1 MSFNN
6 QYAPQVKV
14 EAYDRVAVEI
24 YDRDF
29 NICKVFYK
37 SNSDLERIKQITEE
51 VTLFYNLM
59 ANESPE
65 ENSEN
70 TRQDPRLKSLLKKS
84 VELSK
89 SLDSLPEAVRLL
101 EQAFEID
108 KEVKQL
114 TLYHYKRISAYLY
127 KLKRYDEGF
136 SWVARLTQGIPSQQP
151 ADHPDWYQFY
161 ADIIEL
167 TAQRLISEPTRENQC
182 NALGEALQAIKLRH
196 QAAKLRIKRAK
207 SLQLCSFISSDEIF
221 LYCGLK
227 NHGGPLILPSD
238 WYQAYHEV
246 FYNYQR
252 IKRDIHYGELVAAS
266 LADSDSDD
274 WGLVRKVLKKLKG
287 QHLEEGLI
295 RGLSSALQESDYK
308 AFSETAMIAATDII
322 SMHGYQI
329 SNDFFDS

>member
-89 SLDSLPEAVRLL
+89 SLGAQ
-101 EQAFEID
+101 EQI
-108 KEVKQL
+108 
-114 TLYHYKRISAYLY
+114 
-127 KLKRYDEGF
+127 
-136 SWVARLTQGIPSQQP
+136 
-151 ADHPDWYQFY
+151 
-161 ADIIEL
+161 
-167 TAQRLISEPTRENQC
+167 
-182 NALGEALQAIKLRH
+182 
-196 QAAKLRIKRAK
+196 
-207 SLQLCSFISSDEIF
+207 
-221 LYCGLK
+221 
-227 NHGGPLILPSD
+227 
-238 WYQAYHEV
+238 
-246 FYNYQR
+246 
-252 IKRDIHYGELVAAS
+252 
-266 LADSDSDD
+266 
-274 WGLVRKVLKKLKG
+274 
-287 QHLEEGLI
+287 
-295 RGLSSALQESDYK
+295 
-308 AFSETAMIAATDII
+308 
-322 SMHGYQI
+322 
-329 SNDFFDS
+329 